1 MWSMNKDSSFKSGK
15 DHIMKTKSSN
25 NTLYVIT
32 AVASV
37 VVILLA
43 AVGFTNVEAQK
54 VERVSA
60 DTNFINRAE
69 TAAELAASMG
79 VENDVYPARVQ
90 SVADYS
96 DNDLGRMAEA
106 LKPIADYNTDS
117 AALDREV
124 KYLLGGTDTYA
135 TTYGASAPQQ
145 ARLTAWIL
153 TRQTTTQPSG
163 RQSAQSSPLQAL
175 PDLLSRSQ
183 RSSTANKLSI
193 LLLYTP
199 H

>member
-1 MWSMNKDSSFKSGK
+1 
-15 DHIMKTKSSN
+15 MKTKSSN

-32 AVASV
+32 AIASV

-60 DTNFINRAE
+60 DSNFISRAE
-69 TAAELAASMG
+69 SAAELAASMG
-79 VENDVYPARVQ
+79 VENDVYQASVQ
-90 SVADYS
+90 STSDDDADS
-96 DNDLGRMAEA
+96 LSRMADA
-106 LKPIADYNTDS
+106 LKPIAEYNTDS

-135 TTYGASAPQQ
+135 TTYGGICAAAGEAYRMDLDSANHD
-145 ARLTAWIL
+145 AAVWTSVCAVLALAGIAGL
-153 TRQTTTQPSG
+153 VVSVTRIEYG
-163 RQSAQSSPLQAL
+163 R
-175 PDLLSRSQ
+175 
-183 RSSTANKLSI
+183 
-193 LLLYTP
+193 